1 VTDESRYRSI
11 PSGCDD
17 NNQKNNTLRTLK
29 GTLQKHFIIGIVI
42 TITLIIMFGLLK
54 NLFGQPDKSALSRA
68 IQEGAYLVD
77 VRTPAEFVQGS
88 AKGAVNIPLDQLQK
102 KLDAFKGKK
111 NIVVFCRSGNRSS
124 QAKAILE
131 QNGFTNV
138 INGGTWQNVSALVK

>member
-1 VTDESRYRSI
+1 
-11 PSGCDD
+11 
-17 NNQKNNTLRTLK
+17 
-29 GTLQKHFIIGIVI
+29 
-42 TITLIIMFGLLK
+42 MFNLLK

-88 AKGAVNIPLDQLQK
+88 VKGAVNIPLDQLQK

-131 QNGFTNV
+131 QHGFTNV